1 MAEELSLILRASR
14 YQDASKIVT
23 FFSREGGLRTGF
35 ARGATAR
42 DNRFGASLEP
52 VTLCRIVGRGGGPR
66 SLYRIHH
73 ASILDPYRRIHTDYN
88 RLSWAGLLV
97 RFLLGV
103 LPPDHPE
110 PPLFSLASEA
120 LSLIE
125 GERDPPAQTWLSFAR
140 EGLSLLGYR
149 PASPVCARC
158 HRIPSGERIHFRP
171 SDGTVLCR
179 GCLGGEGKAGLETSS
194 DILEWL
200 SGGEEGFGLS
210 GGRVAEAMAVV
221 DRLIGEHVN
230 GWIPVASV
238 PFLPDERR

>member
-1 MAEELSLILRASR
+1 MSEELALILRASR

-23 FFSREGGLRTGF
+23 FLSREGGLRTGF

-73 ASILDPYRRIHTDYN
+73 AAILDPYRRIHADYN

-110 PPLFSLASEA
+110 PHLFSLASEA
-120 LSLIE
+120 LSLFE
-125 GERDPPAQTWLSFAR
+125 GDREPPARIWLAFVR

-149 PASPVCARC
+149 PAPPVCARC
-158 HRIPSGERIHFRP
+158 RRIPSGERVFFRP

-179 GCLGGEGKAGLETSS
+179 HCRGGEGKAGVETSS
-194 DILEWL
+194 DLLEWL
-200 SGGEEGFGLS
+200 SGNGGVSELQ
-210 GGRVAEAMAVV
+210 GGRVAEAMALV
-221 DRLIGEHVN
+221 DRLIGEHAN

-238 PFLPDERR
+238 PFLPEERR